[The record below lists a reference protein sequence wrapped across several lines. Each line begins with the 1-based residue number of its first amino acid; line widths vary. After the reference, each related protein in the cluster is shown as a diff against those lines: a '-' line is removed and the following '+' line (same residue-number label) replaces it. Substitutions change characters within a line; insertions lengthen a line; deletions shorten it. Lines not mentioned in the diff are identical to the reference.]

1 MNISDF
7 LITMSQ
13 NADIE
18 QPTLFPFP
26 FRYHIAFVCIALIFF
41 AYRFIR
47 DKQPYQAILAVAIPL
62 SLVISVSENKTLFYI
77 IGIVE
82 LILLIAAFVT
92 SIVFKK
98 KKTVAEP
105 EAAAESAAE
114 EAAGNTD
121 GGEE

>member
-18 QPTLFPFP
+18 QTALFPFP
-26 FRYHIAFVCIALIFF
+26 FRYHIAFACIALIFF

-92 SIVFKK
+92 SIVFRKK
-98 KKTVAEP
+98 KNVAEP
-105 EAAAESAAE
+105 EAAAERAAE

>member
-18 QPTLFPFP
+18 QTTLFPFP
-26 FRYHIAFVCIALIFF
+26 FRYHIAFACIALIFL

-98 KKTVAEP
+98 KKNVAEP